1 MTAPGNGEKAGPKAR
16 RLRRPRRRAVALR
29 TRHFQHAAPLAAA
42 SNRSPLAA
50 GSLALNEGVL
60 RGGSEAAAWHSAQEL
75 PHLGAREGEGRIR
88 AAHACGRKSVSKA
101 WATKVLRACGRGG
114 WHLPTGRWM
123 ATSGTRRRSL
133 LLAQRT
139 TCRATPA
146 RTLPPGGANRQRTH
160 HTDDAVARGWLE
172 EAGGRRTLEVRRAA
186 THPQAPRVFILR
198 GVRCRPNTA
207 LE

>member
-1 MTAPGNGEKAGPKAR
+1 MLGVVVACACCAPVAPP
-16 RLRRPRRRAVALR
+16 LRRELAHVFTLR
-29 TRHFQHAAPLAAA
+29 TECHPEDGH
-42 SNRSPLAA
+42 
-50 GSLALNEGVL
+50 
-60 RGGSEAAAWHSAQEL
+60 
-75 PHLGAREGEGRIR
+75 
-88 AAHACGRKSVSKA
+88 
-101 WATKVLRACGRGG
+101 
-114 WHLPTGRWM
+114 
-123 ATSGTRRRSL
+123 TSGTRRRSL

-207 LE
+207 LD

>member
-114 WHLPTGRWM
+114 AGTCRLVAGWPPPERGGGRSSLHSGQLVGQLLRERCHLAVQTGREHI
-123 ATSGTRRRSL
+123 TL
-133 LLAQRT
+133 T
-139 TCRATPA
+139 TQWQ
-146 RTLPPGGANRQRTH
+146 GDG
-160 HTDDAVARGWLE
+160 
-172 EAGGRRTLEVRRAA
+172 
-186 THPQAPRVFILR
+186 
-198 GVRCRPNTA
+198 
-207 LE
+207 

>member
-1 MTAPGNGEKAGPKAR
+1 MARPGGGASAYDSKRGGHMTAPGNGEKAGPKAR

-114 WHLPTGRWM
+114 RAPADWSLDGHLGNEEEVAPPCT
-123 ATSGTRRRSL
+123 ADNLSGNS
-133 LLAQRT
+133 
-139 TCRATPA
+139 CE
-146 RTLPPGGANRQRTH
+146 N
-160 HTDDAVARGWLE
+160 
-172 EAGGRRTLEVRRAA
+172 AA
-186 THPQAPRVFILR
+186 TWRCKQAE
-198 GVRCRPNTA
+198 NTSH
-207 LE
+207 